1 MSLQSLCLPEDA
13 IWVAQRT
20 YHFSVVYV
28 GHISDLV
35 EKCIEVFMD
44 NFLVFWSSYETCL
57 QHLELVLKKCIK
69 TNFVLNWQKFF
80 LVIEGIV
87 LGHMILAWG
96 IKVDQTKIDVIE
108 QLPPPRD
115 AKIVKNFLRHIGFY
129 RKFIKDFSN
138 IARPFSKLL
147 ARDVPFHLNNECLKD
162 FELLKERLVTT
173 HIIIAP
179 NWGQEFELMCD
190 VVFTQ

>member
-1 MSLQSLCLPEDA
+1 M
-13 IWVAQRT
+13 
-20 YHFSVVYV
+20 
-28 GHISDLV
+28 
-35 EKCIEVFMD
+35 
-44 NFLVFWSSYETCL
+44 
-57 QHLELVLKKCIK
+57 
-69 TNFVLNWQKFF
+69 
-80 LVIEGIV
+80 
-87 LGHMILAWG
+87 
-96 IKVDQTKIDVIE
+96 DQTKIDVIE